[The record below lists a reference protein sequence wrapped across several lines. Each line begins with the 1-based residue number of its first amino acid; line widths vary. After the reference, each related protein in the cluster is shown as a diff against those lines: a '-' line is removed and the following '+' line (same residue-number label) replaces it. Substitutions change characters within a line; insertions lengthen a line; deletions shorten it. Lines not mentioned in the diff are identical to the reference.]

1 MIILRNIAELN
12 QFLKESDCQV
22 GCLADTGFLYGLAY
36 EDDRLFS
43 RSNDVHETLADA
55 TIPIYSNVVSRLEL
69 IDLIFRKQVTSGCL
83 QVFNGMK
90 SSIENAEIFN
100 ALKYIRDKDTEAKR
114 KRESYKVDE
123 RRLKTIRHNISAV
136 NGINGWR
143 GFCSKYIGTMLET
156 EWSILEQEFGLN
168 FIEVLEGQVSPLF
181 DSPLLWKDMVRV
193 MSELGQRGPDAMI
206 LNLFLKSKFKLLI
219 TSDSDFESCF
229 SKSDFSDIDKAILIL
244 Q

>member
-1 MIILRNIAELN
+1 MKILRDVSDLD
-12 QFLKESDCQV
+12 QFLKESRCQV

-36 EDDRLFS
+36 DDDRLFPH
-43 RSNDVHETLADA
+43 SNDIHEALADA
-55 TIPIYSNVVSRLEL
+55 TIPIYSNVISRLEL

-83 QVFNGMK
+83 QVFNEMK

-100 ALKYIRDKDTEAKR
+100 ALKFIRDKDTEAKR

-123 RRLKTIRHNISAV
+123 RRLKIVRHNISAV

-143 GFCSKYIGTMLET
+143 GFCSKYIGTMLEN

-168 FIEVLEGQVSPLF
+168 FIEILEGQISPLF
-181 DSPLLWKDMVRV
+181 NSPLLWKDMVGV
-193 MSELGQRGPDAMI
+193 MSEYGQRGPDAMI
-206 LNLFLKSKFKLLI
+206 LNLFLKSKFELLI

-229 SKSDFSDIDKAILIL
+229 SGSEFSEIDKAILIL